1 MMTKPT
7 VQVRRIYEESTSSDG
22 ARVLVDGVWPRGMSK
37 DKANVDEWLKQVAPS
52 TELRKWYRHDQDKFD
67 EFTRHYKQ
75 ELDDSERAQALGH
88 LRELGREQ
96 TLTLL
101 TAVKTVDIS
110 HAAVLADVLRS

>member
-1 MMTKPT
+1 MMSKPT

-22 ARVLVDGVWPRGMSK
+22 ARVLVDGVWPRGMAK

-52 TELRKWYRHDQDKFD
+52 TELRKWFGHDPEKFD
-67 EFTRHYKQ
+67 EFTRRYKQ
-75 ELDDSERAQALGH
+75 ELEDSERSEALDR
-88 LRELGREQ
+88 LREMGRDQ

-101 TAVKTVDIS
+101 TAVKEVDIS